1 MYGVSVIERLRA
13 RLALEQALRRARVVL
28 LTGARQVGKT
38 TLARQFVTDPVNQF
52 DLENPVDLARL
63 DAPLLALQPLRG
75 VVVIDEVQRS
85 PELFSVL
92 RLLADRP
99 GRPATFLVLG
109 SASPSALRQA
119 SESLT
124 GRLEYLELGGLSLAE
139 VSHGTGD
146 VTGDANRLWRRG
158 GFPLSYLADTDADS
172 AAWLRSYVL
181 NLARRDL
188 PEFGVGLPAATIE
201 RFLGLVAHAH
211 GQLWNAAVPARALGI
226 AESTAR
232 RYIDVLGDA
241 LLVRVLQPWHENMGK
256 RLVKTPKVYYRDSG
270 LLHQLVGVADELS
283 LLRHPAI
290 GASWEGW
297 VIEEVLRLAGND
309 YTPYFW
315 RTSAGAELDLLLVS
329 GGGRIGVEVKR
340 ADAPRVTASM
350 RAALAD
356 LRLDHL
362 YVIYP
367 GNQRY
372 SLDPRVT
379 VVPMTELASKLD
391 FL

>member
-1 MYGVSVIERLRA
+1 MRMIERSTA
-13 RLALEQALRRARVVL
+13 RLAVQQGLRRARVVL

-38 TLARQFVTDPVNQF
+38 TLARTFVVDPTNRF

-63 DAPLLALQPLRG
+63 DAPMLALQALRG

-85 PELFSVL
+85 PDLFPVL
-92 RLLADRP
+92 RVLADRP

-124 GRLEYLELGGLSLAE
+124 GRIEYLELGGLRLAE
-139 VSHGTGD
+139 VSDGSDDVGD
-146 VTGDANRLWRRG
+146 DANRLWRRG
-158 GFPLSYLADTDADS
+158 GVPLSYLAETDDDS
-172 AAWLRSYVL
+172 TAWLRSYVL

-188 PEFGVGLPAATIE
+188 PEFGVGLPAATVE
-201 RFLGLVAHAH
+201 RFLGMVAHVH

-232 RYIDVLGDA
+232 RYIDVLSDA

-270 LLHQLVGVADELS
+270 LLHQLLGVVDELS
-283 LLRHPAI
+283 LLRHPAV

-297 VIEEVLRLAGND
+297 VIEEVIQAAGGE

-329 GGGRIGVEVKR
+329 GARRIGVDVKR
-340 ADAPRVTASM
+340 ADAPRITASM

-367 GNQRY
+367 GTQPY
-372 SLDPRVT
+372 SLDSRIT
-379 VVPMTELASKLD
+379 VLPMKVLAEKLD

>member
-1 MYGVSVIERLRA
+1 MIERSTA
-13 RLALEQALRRARVVL
+13 RLAVQQGLRRARVVL

-38 TLARQFVTDPVNQF
+38 TLARTFVVDPTNQF

-63 DAPLLALQPLRG
+63 DAPMLALQALRG

-85 PELFSVL
+85 PDLFPVL
-92 RLLADRP
+92 RVLADRP

-124 GRLEYLELGGLSLAE
+124 GRIEYLELGGLRLAE
-139 VSHGTGD
+139 VSAGSDDVGD
-146 VTGDANRLWRRG
+146 DANRLWRRG
-158 GFPLSYLADTDADS
+158 GFPLSYLAETDDDS
-172 AAWLRSYVL
+172 TAWLRSYVL

-188 PEFGVGLPAATIE
+188 PEFGVGLPAATVE
-201 RFLGLVAHAH
+201 RFLGMVAHVH

-232 RYIDVLGDA
+232 RYIDVLSDA
-241 LLVRVLQPWHENMGK
+241 LLVRVLQPWHEDMGK

-270 LLHQLVGVADELS
+270 LLHQLLGVVDELS
-283 LLRHPAI
+283 LLRHPAV

-297 VIEEVLRLAGND
+297 VIEEVIQAAGSE

-329 GGGRIGVEVKR
+329 GARRIGVEVKR
-340 ADAPRVTASM
+340 ADAPRITASM

-356 LRLDHL
+356 LTLDHL

-367 GNQRY
+367 GTQPY
-372 SLDPRVT
+372 SLDSRIT
-379 VVPMTELASKLD
+379 VLPMTALAEKLD